1 MATPISDKAHDD
13 LADMARNPV
22 PAQEINAGV
31 SHKLLR
37 QGYAEIEHHPS
48 PYKTHKGRMIAHY
61 VATEKGRRYLKD
73 GI

>member
-1 MATPISDKAHDD
+1 MAKPLSDHAEGVLRSISRRP
-13 LADMARNPV
+13 LA
-22 PAQEINAGV
+22 AQEVNAGV

-48 PYKTHKGRMIAHY
+48 PYKTHKGAKIPHY
-61 VATEKGRRYLKD
+61 VATEKGRRYLED

>member
-1 MATPISDKAHDD
+1 MATPISAKAADD
-13 LADMARNPV
+13 LADMARRPIA
-22 PAQEINAGV
+22 AQEINAGV

-37 QGYAEIEHHPS
+37 QGYIEIEHHPS
-48 PYKTHKGRMIAHY
+48 PYKTHKGKMIPHY